1 MTNKSRQSPRVPR
14 ELHRQLEVGGLP
26 WAVLARRAHEIVLF
40 GSRAQGMAGQDSD
53 WDLLCVGEGSTSR
66 VGSVHLV
73 WVPSAETFT
82 EKWLGS
88 ELAGHI
94 AAYGV
99 WLLGTSHWRERV
111 FVSPIAV
118 AHKQRLVK
126 ARLAAL
132 DRYQHDLAPARRAY
146 YGLRIRRDVQR
157 LLILRGGGA
166 AVPASPLLDRA
177 WAASMSRERWIGICQ
192 SLDLDIDAADQT
204 WRIVSSIRK
213 PARPPSTKPRSIAR

>member
-1 MTNKSRQSPRVPR
+1 VTNRGRQSPRVPR
-14 ELHRQLEVGGLP
+14 ELRRQLEIGGLP
-26 WAVLARRAHEIVLF
+26 WAVLARRAQEIVLF
-40 GSRAQGMAGQDSD
+40 GSRSQGVAGPDSD

-73 WVPSAETFT
+73 WVPSTEMFT
-82 EKWLGS
+82 RKWLGS

-99 WLLGTSHWRERV
+99 WLVGTSHWQNQV
-111 FVSPIAV
+111 FVSATAL
-118 AHKQRLVK
+118 AHKQRIVK

-157 LLILRGGGA
+157 LMILRAGRP
-166 AVPASPLLDRA
+166 VPASPLLDRA
-177 WAASMSRERWIGICQ
+177 WTTSISRERWMEICH
-192 SLDLDIDAADQT
+192 SLDLDNDVADKT
-204 WRIVSSIRK
+204 WRIVSSNRQ
-213 PARPPSTKPRSIAR
+213 PAKALSTKPRSRAR

>member
-1 MTNKSRQSPRVPR
+1 VSNKRRQSPRVRR

-26 WAVLARRAHEIVLF
+26 WAVLPRRAHEIVLF
-40 GSRAQGMAGQDSD
+40 GSRAQGVAGQDSD

-132 DRYQHDLAPARRAY
+132 NRYQHDLAPARRAY
-146 YGLRIRRDVQR
+146 YALRIRRDVQR

-166 AVPASPLLDRA
+166 VPASPLLDQT
-177 WAASMSRERWIGICQ
+177 WDTSMSRDRWIGVCH

-213 PARPPSTKPRSIAR
+213 PAPPLSTKPRSIAR